1 MLANEVETIRMII
14 AEVISAAV
22 TEGVHPR
29 MATKIGQLVERRIAA
44 GHLRTEW
51 APRAAAY
58 ERRAL
63 IAAKFNGRNAREL
76 MAEFGISRATLYRD
90 LGADDSTSRRK

>member
-1 MLANEVETIRMII
+1 MPANEAETIRMIA
-14 AEVISAAV
+14 AEVIAAAV

-29 MATKIGQLVERRIAA
+29 VATKIGQHVESRIAA

-51 APRAAAY
+51 APRAAAH

-63 IAAKFNGRNAREL
+63 ILAKFNGRNAREL
-76 MAEFGISRATLYRD
+76 MTEFGISKTTFYRYLSD
-90 LGADDSTSRRK
+90 H